1 MINYTYRGSY
11 ACSEQ
16 PTKRFH
22 QMIYMRHLQI
32 VPCVSDMP
40 ENESS
45 VSLSYIDVL
54 AMVLV

>member
-1 MINYTYRGSY
+1 
-11 ACSEQ
+11 
-16 PTKRFH
+16 
-22 QMIYMRHLQI
+22 MIYMRHLQI